1 MLAPLAPG
9 ARRGL
14 SRLQAVYRKNCVASQ
29 GSRPLAL
36 GLPCFSRYSMKTL
49 TLRALPGLLVA
60 LVMLLRPSPL
70 AAQLG
75 DNNLSYSDQDFVTQ
89 LYQEV
94 IVSQKLASL
103 AVNFGNKGSV
113 RSLAARTT
121 DSLRQI
127 REQVRILA
135 RKKGVIIS
143 DELVAQNQDVF
154 DRLSNATGDG
164 FDRTYLDIL
173 LQYLPRI
180 QSRCENIVSTTQDAD
195 LKALASSLIPAIKAR
210 VAEVEAVKSDL

>member
-1 MLAPLAPG
+1 MLF
-9 ARRGL
+9 R
-14 SRLQAVYRKNCVASQ
+14 
-29 GSRPLAL
+29 
-36 GLPCFSRYSMKTL
+36 T
-49 TLRALPGLLVA
+49 
-60 LVMLLRPSPL
+60 SPL

-75 DNNLSYSDQDFVTQ
+75 DNALSYSDQDFLTQ

-135 RKKGVIIS
+135 RKKGVVIS
-143 DELVAQNQDVF
+143 DELIAQNQDVF

-164 FDRTYLDIL
+164 FDHTYLDIL

-180 QSRCENIVSTTQDAD
+180 QSRCENIVATTQDAD
-195 LKALASSLIPAIKAR
+195 LKALAASLIPPIKAR

>member
-1 MLAPLAPG
+1 
-9 ARRGL
+9 
-14 SRLQAVYRKNCVASQ
+14 
-29 GSRPLAL
+29 
-36 GLPCFSRYSMKTL
+36 MKTL